1 MTDLQKVILVA
12 LALLLVL
19 CAVVSLTLRHYIGG
33 FLENVAREEEES
45 EEEADKRDEAPA
57 AEREKQT

>member
-1 MTDLQKVILVA
+1 MTDMQKVILIA
-12 LALLLVL
+12 LGLLLLL

-45 EEEADKRDEAPA
+45 EEESTSEDQRSSDRQEN
-57 AEREKQT
+57 RS